1 MLQAKNVFGIFT
13 PFPTFHPLRWPLC
26 ASFQGPEITVKP
38 PVKITRTLE
47 RTLKH

>member
-13 PFPTFHPLRWPLC
+13 PFPALHPLRWPLC
-26 ASFQGPEITVKP
+26 ASLQDPEITVNP
-38 PVKITRTLE
+38 PVKTTSALE